1 VTKSFSQILSK
12 LCPAD
17 LEREI
22 KTVTPDQVGS
32 LLQRDRIRPQDVPLL
47 FSPAAAEF
55 LEQMSVRSAEV
66 TRRRFGRT
74 ISIYAPLYLSNH
86 CINSCTYCG
95 FAKERDIPRRSLS
108 IEQAC
113 QQAEHLIEQG
123 VRQLLLVTGEA
134 KHIYGLDDLCRL
146 AEKLRPRLA
155 GLSIEVFPC
164 QQDEYQRLIDSGVDG
179 LVLYQETY
187 DAKSYAQLHPHG
199 PKRDFNKRLAAIE
212 AGGRVGFRTL
222 GIGSLLGLTPS
233 SLEICF
239 LAWHCEFLTR
249 QFPESRLAVS
259 FPRLRPVSGGA
270 KLKHPL
276 SDRQLAQY
284 VVGMRLLFPD
294 AELVISTRESAGL
307 RDRLLHFGVTRISAG
322 SRTSPGAYGQEI
334 QTEEGQFET
343 DDCRS
348 VDEVSQAIRLAGYD
362 PVFKDFDPA
371 FMCSRESQ

>member
-1 VTKSFSQILSK
+1 MTKSFSKILSK
-12 LCPAD
+12 LPAAD

-22 KTVTPDQVGS
+22 MAVTPGQVAS
-32 LLQRDRIRPQDVPLL
+32 LLERDRIRAKDVPLL

-55 LEQMSVRSAEV
+55 MEEMSLRAAQL
-66 TRRRFGRT
+66 TRQRFGRT

-95 FAKERDIPRRSLS
+95 FAKERDIPRRRLS
-108 IEQAC
+108 IEEAGR
-113 QQAEHLIEQG
+113 QAEHLIEQG

-146 AEKLRPRLA
+146 SEKLRPSLA
-155 GLSIEVFPC
+155 GLSVEVFPC
-164 QQDEYQRLIDSGVDG
+164 RQDEYQRLIDSGVDG

-187 DAKSYAQLHPHG
+187 DAQRYSQLHPRG
-199 PKRDFNKRLAAIE
+199 PKRDFDKRLGAIE
-212 AGGRVGFRTL
+212 AGGRAGFRSL
-222 GIGSLLGLTPS
+222 GIGSLLGLTPANV
-233 SLEICF
+233 EICF

-259 FPRLRPVSGGA
+259 FPRLRPVAGGA
-270 KLKHPL
+270 TLEYPL

-307 RDRLLHFGVTRISAG
+307 RDRLLHFGVTRVSAG
-322 SRTSPGAYGQEI
+322 SRTSPGGYGQDI
-334 QTEEGQFET
+334 QEDEGQFET

-348 VDEVSQAIRLAGYD
+348 VDEVSQAIRQAGYD

-371 FMCSRESQ
+371 FMSSRGSH

>member
-1 VTKSFSQILSK
+1 VTKSFAKILSK
-12 LCPAD
+12 LSPAD

-22 KTVTPDQVGS
+22 EAVTPDQVGR
-32 LLQRDRIRPQDVPLL
+32 LLERDRIRSQDVPLL

-55 LEQMSVRSAEV
+55 LEQMSVRSAQV

-86 CINSCTYCG
+86 CVNSCTYCG
-95 FAKERDIPRRSLS
+95 FAKERDIPRRRLS

-113 QQAEHLIEQG
+113 RQAEHLIEQG

-146 AEKLRPRLA
+146 AEQLRPRLA
-155 GLSIEVFPC
+155 GLSVEVFPC
-164 QQDEYQRLIDSGVDG
+164 QQDEYQRLIDNGVDG

-187 DAKSYAQLHPHG
+187 DAQSYSKLHPYG
-199 PKRDFNKRLAAIE
+199 PKRDFDKRLGAIE
-212 AGGRVGFRTL
+212 AGGRAGFRTL
-222 GIGSLLGLTPS
+222 GIGSLLGLTPAS
-233 SLEICF
+233 VEICF

-259 FPRLRPVSGGA
+259 FPRLRPVAGGA
-270 KLKHPL
+270 PLKHPL
-276 SDRQLAQY
+276 SGRQLAQY

-348 VDEVSQAIRLAGYD
+348 VDEVSLAIRQAGYD

-371 FMCSRESQ
+371 FMSNRGNQ